1 MQPGKMASN
10 LSPTFKD
17 NVFRHI
23 EYLAGL
29 GTRVTGTVSEA
40 KAIEYIREQFQEI
53 EIQVELEPFEFESYE
68 ITGLELKIGG
78 KRYDPTL
85 IGFNPYSGMSTFH
98 GTITLMDPHTHDE
111 AFEKSDLQDT
121 VIVTTP
127 RALDRSVPIPSG
139 RRMYP
144 LIRLNQI
151 AHDHPNARARS
162 SICCHRSTLR
172 QAFQEPFEFFQLFL
186 LDLFHGLLQ
195 FFNVIEPHLTVVM
208 MTGLLKVP

>member
-1 MQPGKMASN
+1 MALIKDAILEDNGTCTLLYEN
-10 LSPTFKD
+10 LA
-17 NVFRHI
+17 R
-23 EYLAGL
+23 A
-29 GTRVTGTVSEA
+29 
-40 KAIEYIREQFQEI
+40 REQFQEI

-151 AHDHPNARARS
+151 AHDHPNARACVPQYVATAPHSDKLFRNPLS
-162 SICCHRSTLR
+162 SFSFSSLIS
-172 QAFQEPFEFFQLFL
+172 F
-186 LDLFHGLLQ
+186 
-195 FFNVIEPHLTVVM
+195 TVSFSFSM
-208 MTGLLKVP
+208 